1 MSAYNGKYKI
11 KNLKKYK
18 GNPTQV
24 FYRSSWELSV
34 MLFCDT
40 NPQVKK
46 WSSESIVIPY
56 LCPTDNR
63 IHKYFPD
70 FWIEFSNNE
79 IILVEIKPMS
89 QTKVPQKKSRTT
101 KKFINEVKT
110 YAKNSAKWKAAD
122 EYAKDNDWKFQIWT
136 EETLKEL
143 GINLLK

>member
-1 MSAYNGKYKI
+1 MAPYNGKYKI
-11 KNLKKYK
+11 KNIKKYK

-46 WSSESIVIPY
+46 WSSESVVIPY
-56 LCPTDNR
+56 LCPTDNK

-70 FWIEFSNNE
+70 FWIEFLNGE
-79 IILVEIKPMS
+79 VLIIEIKPLS
-89 QTKVPQKKSRTT
+89 QTKIPQKKSKIT

-122 EYAKDNDWKFQIWT
+122 NYAKDNDWKFQIWT

-143 GINLLK
+143 GIKLLK